1 MIKVALI
8 SVPILQI
15 PFLFPKKNR
24 KKLKIGIR
32 MDSLDLCQSL
42 SETCIAGI
50 FEAPVNVFSVISE
63 ISIDASLNSSE
74 VQLIF
79 QDHTMAKLIMRKIA
93 SIEDPYKKTFGGKIR
108 KLVARSVAKKAWK
121 ALLDSERK
129 HILRVWINLT
139 PSLRTR
145 IEDEV
150 KTEIEAINKCDKK
163 RSNKNAHNIPVQL
176 SQHQVPIL
184 TFSPFIDEQIPSP
197 LIHPST
203 SLMIDDSIP
212 HSAESNLVIS
222 KRKFDTIIGESRKS
236 KDFIEKIGVMLKG
249 IENCLKGIEERI
261 RTLKDSRPRKKRR
274 RKLRIV
280 KQ

>member
-1 MIKVALI
+1 
-8 SVPILQI
+8 
-15 PFLFPKKNR
+15 
-24 KKLKIGIR
+24 
-32 MDSLDLCQSL
+32 
-42 SETCIAGI
+42 
-50 FEAPVNVFSVISE
+50 
-63 ISIDASLNSSE
+63 
-74 VQLIF
+74 
-79 QDHTMAKLIMRKIA
+79 MAKLIMRKLA